1 MAEILG
7 PIVALMLIVGLPSQ
21 QPTAGRLVEHV
32 TCPSDPSQTYSIY
45 LPSTY
50 VTTRQWPLLI
60 VFDPGGRGARAA
72 EVFREAAE
80 RFGWIVA
87 ASENSRNGPWEPTL
101 RAVNAMWPALLGGY
115 AVDPRRVYTAGHSG
129 GATVA
134 WMMARQTGQVAGV
147 ITSGQ
152 PSLGADPGKTTTFSW
167 FGAAGHTDFNFI
179 EVKGIDA
186 RLARSGT
193 AHRVE
198 FFEGGHQWPPA
209 ELTFLALEWM
219 ELVAMKE
226 GRRSRDADLAARV
239 LADDMSHAHAFEEHG
254 LLTDAQRSYE
264 SIVASYAGVVDVSEA
279 ERRGKAIE
287 SDARFKS
294 ARKLEE
300 RADRR
305 ERDEADAV
313 GRMLTRL
320 SAEDPPHIPELR
332 GQINLDSLVK
342 AARGDSYEASSAR
355 RSLALVRVQLSALVH
370 DLQGTG
376 DRRAEVVQK
385 ILDSM
390 K

>member
-7 PIVALMLIVGLPSQ
+7 TIVALMLLTD
-21 QPTAGRLVEHV
+21 QPAPGRLAEHV
-32 TCPSDPSQTYSIY
+32 SCPSDPSQTYSIY

-115 AVDPRRVYTAGHSG
+115 AVDARRAYAAGHSG
-129 GATVA
+129 AATVA
-134 WMMARQTGQVAGV
+134 WMMARQTGQIAGV

-152 PSLGADPGKTTTFSW
+152 PSLGPDQGKTGAFSW

-193 AHRVE
+193 THRVE
-198 FFEGGHQWPPA
+198 FFDGGHQWPPA
-209 ELTFLALEWM
+209 ELTFRAFGWM

-226 GRRSRDADLAARV
+226 GRRPRDADLAARV
-239 LADDMSHAHAFEEHG
+239 LADHMAYARAFADHG
-254 LLTDAQRSYE
+254 LLTHGYR
-264 SIVASYAGVVDVSEA
+264 
-279 ERRGKAIE
+279 
-287 SDARFKS
+287 
-294 ARKLEE
+294 
-300 RADRR
+300 
-305 ERDEADAV
+305 
-313 GRMLTRL
+313 
-320 SAEDPPHIPELR
+320 
-332 GQINLDSLVK
+332 
-342 AARGDSYEASSAR
+342 
-355 RSLALVRVQLSALVH
+355 
-370 DLQGTG
+370 
-376 DRRAEVVQK
+376 
-385 ILDSM
+385 
-390 K
+390 

>member
-1 MAEILG
+1 MAQILG
-7 PIVALMLIVGLPSQ
+7 TIVALMLLTD
-21 QPTAGRLVEHV
+21 QPAPGRLAEHV
-32 TCPSDPSQTYSIY
+32 SCPSDPSQTYSIY

-50 VTTRQWPLLI
+50 VTTREWPLLI

-115 AVDPRRVYTAGHSG
+115 AVDARRVYAAGHSG

-134 WMMARQTGQVAGV
+134 WMMARQTGQIAGV

-152 PSLGADPGKTTTFSW
+152 PSLGPDQGKTAAFSW

-179 EVKGIDA
+179 EVKGIDT
-186 RLARSGT
+186 RLARSGAT
-193 AHRVE
+193 HRVE

-209 ELTFLALEWM
+209 ELTFRAFGWM

-226 GRRSRDADLAARV
+226 GRRPRDADLATRV
-239 LADDMSHAHAFEEHG
+239 LADDMAHARAFEEHG
-254 LLTDAQRSYE
+254 LLTDAHRSYE
-264 SIVASYAGVVDVSEA
+264 SIVASYTGLVDVSEA

-287 SDARFKS
+287 SDARFKN

-320 SAEDPPHIPELR
+320 SAEDPPQVQELR

-342 AARGDSYEASSAR
+342 AARGDSYEAASAR
-355 RSLALVRVQLSALVH
+355 RSLALVRVQLASLLR
-370 DLQGTG
+370 DLQGKA
-376 DRRAEVVQK
+376 DRRAEVLQK

>member
-1 MAEILG
+1 M
-7 PIVALMLIVGLPSQ
+7 
-21 QPTAGRLVEHV
+21 
-32 TCPSDPSQTYSIY
+32 
-45 LPSTY
+45 
-50 VTTRQWPLLI
+50 
-60 VFDPGGRGARAA
+60 
-72 EVFREAAE
+72 
-80 RFGWIVA
+80 
-87 ASENSRNGPWEPTL
+87 
-101 RAVNAMWPALLGGY
+101 
-115 AVDPRRVYTAGHSG
+115 
-129 GATVA
+129 
-134 WMMARQTGQVAGV
+134 
-147 ITSGQ
+147 
-152 PSLGADPGKTTTFSW
+152 
-167 FGAAGHTDFNFI
+167 
-179 EVKGIDA
+179 
-186 RLARSGT
+186 
-193 AHRVE
+193 
-198 FFEGGHQWPPA
+198 
-209 ELTFLALEWM
+209 
-219 ELVAMKE
+219 
-226 GRRSRDADLAARV
+226 
-239 LADDMSHAHAFEEHG
+239 
-254 LLTDAQRSYE
+254 
-264 SIVASYAGVVDVSEA
+264 SEA

-376 DRRAEVVQK
+376 DRRAEIVQR

>member
-7 PIVALMLIVGLPSQ
+7 PIVALMLMGD
-21 QPTAGRLVEHV
+21 QPAPGRLVEHIN
-32 TCPSDPSQTYSIY
+32 CPSDPTQTYSIY

-50 VTTRQWPLLI
+50 VTTRQWPLLL

-101 RAVNAMWPALLGGY
+101 RAVNALWPALLGAY

-134 WMMARQTGQVAGV
+134 WMIARQTGQIAGV

-152 PSLGADPGKTTTFSW
+152 PNPVGDPGKTAAFAW
-167 FGAAGHTDFNFI
+167 FGAAGQTDFNFI

-198 FFEGGHQWPPA
+198 FFDGGHQWPPTD
-209 ELTFLALEWM
+209 LTLRAFGWM

-226 GRRSRDADLAARV
+226 GRRSRDGDLAARV
-239 LADDMSHAHAFEEHG
+239 LADDMAHARAFEEHG
-254 LLTDAQRSYE
+254 LLTDARRSYE
-264 SIVASYAGVVDVSEA
+264 SIVDSYPGLVGVSEA
-279 ERRGKAIE
+279 ERRIKTLE

-305 ERDEADAV
+305 ERDEADAL
-313 GRMLTRL
+313 GRMIARL
-320 SAEDPPHIPELR
+320 SGEDPPHIQELR

-355 RSLALVRVQLSALVH
+355 RSLALVRVQLSSLVR
-370 DLQGTG
+370 DLQRTE
-376 DRRAEVVQK
+376 DKRAEMLQK

>member
-7 PIVALMLIVGLPSQ
+7 AIVALMLLTD
-21 QPTAGRLVEHV
+21 QPAPGRLAEHV
-32 TCPSDPSQTYSIY
+32 SCPSDPSQTYSIY

-115 AVDPRRVYTAGHSG
+115 AVDARRVYAAGHSG

-134 WMMARQTGQVAGV
+134 WMMARQTGQIAGV

-152 PSLGADPGKTTTFSW
+152 PSLGPDQGKTAAFSW

-193 AHRVE
+193 THRVE
-198 FFEGGHQWPPA
+198 FFDGGHQWLPA
-209 ELTFLALEWM
+209 ELTFRAFGWM

-239 LADDMSHAHAFEEHG
+239 LADDMAHARAFEEHG
-254 LLTDAQRSYE
+254 MLTDAQRSYE
-264 SIVASYAGVVDVSEA
+264 SIVASYAGLVDVSEA
-279 ERRGKAIE
+279 ERRSKAIE

-313 GRMLTRL
+313 GRMMTRL
-320 SAEDPPHIPELR
+320 SAEDPPHVQELR
-332 GQINLDSLVK
+332 GQVNLDSLVK
-342 AARGDSYEASSAR
+342 AARGDSYEAASAR
-355 RSLALVRVQLSALVH
+355 RSLALVRVQLSSLVR
-370 DLQGTG
+370 DLQGKE
-376 DRRAEVVQK
+376 DRRAEILQK

>member
-1 MAEILG
+1 MADILG
-7 PIVALMLIVGLPSQ
+7 PIIALMLMKDP
-21 QPTAGRLVEHV
+21 PTPGRLVEHIN
-32 TCPSDPSQTYSIY
+32 CPSDPTQTYSIY
-45 LPSTY
+45 LPSAY
-50 VTTRQWPLLI
+50 VATRRWPLLL

-72 EVFREAAE
+72 EMFREAAE

-115 AVDPRRVYTAGHSG
+115 AVDARRVYTAGHSG

-134 WMMARQTGQVAGV
+134 WMIARQTGQIAGV

-152 PSLGADPGKTTTFSW
+152 PNPGADPGKTGAFAW
-167 FGAAGHTDFNFI
+167 FGAAGQTDFNYL

-186 RLARSGT
+186 RLARSGA

-198 FFEGGHQWPPA
+198 FFDGGHQWPPA
-209 ELTFLALEWM
+209 ELTFRAFGWM

-226 GRRSRDADLAARV
+226 GRRPRDGDLAARV
-239 LADDMSHAHAFEEHG
+239 LADDMAHARAFEEHG
-254 LLTDAQRSYE
+254 LLTDARRSYE
-264 SIVASYAGVVDVSEA
+264 SIVSSYAGLVDVSEA
-279 ERRGKAIE
+279 ERQGKTLE

-305 ERDEADAV
+305 ERDEADAL
-313 GRMLTRL
+313 GRMIARL
-320 SAEDPPHIPELR
+320 SGEDPPHIQELR

-355 RSLALVRVQLSALVH
+355 RSLALVRVQLSSLVR
-370 DLQGTG
+370 DLQRTE
-376 DRRAEVVQK
+376 DKRAEMLQK

>member
-7 PIVALMLIVGLPSQ
+7 TIVALMLLTD
-21 QPTAGRLVEHV
+21 QPAPGRLAEHV
-32 TCPSDPSQTYSIY
+32 SCPSDPSQTYSIY

-50 VTTRQWPLLI
+50 VPTREWPLLI

-115 AVDPRRVYTAGHSG
+115 AVDARRVYAAGHSG

-134 WMMARQTGQVAGV
+134 WIMARQTGQIAGV

-152 PSLGADPGKTTTFSW
+152 PSLEPDQGKTAAFSW

-186 RLARSGT
+186 RLARSGAT
-193 AHRVE
+193 HRVE
-198 FFEGGHQWPPA
+198 FFDGGHQWPPA
-209 ELTFLALEWM
+209 QLTFRALGWM

-226 GRRSRDADLAARV
+226 GRRPRDADLATRV
-239 LADDMSHAHAFEEHG
+239 LADDMAHARSFEEHG

-264 SIVASYAGVVDVSEA
+264 SIVASYAGLVDVSEA
-279 ERRGKAIE
+279 ERRSKTIE

-313 GRMLTRL
+313 GRMMTRLL
-320 SAEDPPHIPELR
+320 SAEDPPLVQELR

-342 AARGDSYEASSAR
+342 AARGDSYEAASAR
-355 RSLALVRVQLSALVH
+355 RSLALVRVQLASLLR
-370 DLQGTG
+370 DLQGKA
-376 DRRAEVVQK
+376 DRRADVLQK